1 MSKKILNIVSIVI
14 PLVVAILLG
23 LPQKL
28 ELGIWTK
35 QLPMVNAVINSISAV
50 VLILA
55 LVAIKGGKVIVHR
68 KLMLSAVFLGLLFLI
83 NYILY
88 HVSNSETKFGGEGA
102 IRYVYF
108 TLLIT
113 HISLAIVEVW
123 FVLRALFYAVNEDF
137 EKHVK
142 VVKLAFPIWLYV
154 SVSGVVI
161 YLMISPYYSI

>member
-88 HVSNSETKFGGEGA
+88 HVSNSETKYG
-102 IRYVYF
+102 
-108 TLLIT
+108 LC
-113 HISLAIVEVW
+113 
-123 FVLRALFYAVNEDF
+123 
-137 EKHVK
+137 
-142 VVKLAFPIWLYV
+142 
-154 SVSGVVI
+154 
-161 YLMISPYYSI
+161 